1 MIQES
6 HFSKEITI
14 HQRNLVPYVAY
25 MVLEGEVLLI
35 DKAGNA
41 RKAKQG
47 EIIGLNEVWNHLP
60 YPYEV
65 RTCPGASILN
75 LNRSLLDKIRQ
86 ALFNPLA

>member
-1 MIQES
+1 MIQEC
-6 HFSKEITI
+6 HFSKEIII

-35 DKAGNA
+35 DQAGQTRVA
-41 RKAKQG
+41 EQG
-47 EIIGLNEVWNHLP
+47 EIIGLSEVWNHQP

-65 RTCPGASILN
+65 RSSPGASVLN
-75 LNRSLLDKIRQ
+75 LNRSVLDKIRQ